1 MLLSDI
7 LVQILRTQ
15 PLRQW
20 LIFHTEYYLLSMLK
34 LQKSGTARPGTNKKK
49 PRGFDP
55 AGLPKSGAD
64 LLSHIAAVPSARKGL
79 TSLFGMDRGGSPS
92 L

>member
-1 MLLSDI
+1 MQNINYS
-7 LVQILRTQ
+7 T
-15 PLRQW
+15 
-20 LIFHTEYYLLSMLK
+20 LK
-34 LQKSGTARPGTNKKK
+34 EKDSNKTTKVWDCPPRDKQKK

-55 AGLPKSGAD
+55 AGLPKSGTD

>member
-1 MLLSDI
+1 MQNINYS
-7 LVQILRTQ
+7 T
-15 PLRQW
+15 
-20 LIFHTEYYLLSMLK
+20 LK
-34 LQKSGTARPGTNKKK
+34 EKDSNKTTKVRDCPPRDKQKK

-55 AGLPKSGAD
+55 A
-64 LLSHIAAVPSARKGL
+64 LSHIAAVPSARKGL